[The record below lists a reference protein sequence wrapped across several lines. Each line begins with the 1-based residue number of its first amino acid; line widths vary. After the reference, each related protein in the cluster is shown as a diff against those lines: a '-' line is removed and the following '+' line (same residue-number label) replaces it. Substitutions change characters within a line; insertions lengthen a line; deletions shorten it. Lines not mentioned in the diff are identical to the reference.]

1 MASHDGEKI
10 KKLLLDYLKQV
21 TKTHPDVRTLQ
32 DAWTKSS
39 TAISQSVPG
48 GITPYPFAA
57 YSHFEVGELWDKTI
71 DNYMTNPALHTFATF
86 NEALEFFKPIILN
99 TIIKV
104 GLLISLINMASANL
118 VSKSPELREAYEEN
132 AQISV
137 NDQTGDISISTINKD
152 GERIIFTI
160 MTTKISSGLRFSLD
174 DATHLYILADKF
186 GWGAKPM
193 ATDSE
198 APALIKKYMLF
209 K

>member
-1 MASHDGEKI
+1 MSNHDGEKI
-10 KKLLLDYLKQV
+10 KKLLLDYLKQA

-32 DAWTKSS
+32 DAWTKSAN
-39 TAISQSVPG
+39 TISQSAPC

-57 YSHFEVGELWDKTI
+57 YSHFEIGELWDKTI
-71 DNYMTNPALHTFATF
+71 DNYMTNPAIHTFATL

-152 GERIIFTI
+152 GDRIIFTI
-160 MTTKISSGLRFSLD
+160 MTTKDSRGWIFSLD
-174 DATHLYILADKF
+174 HAENLYLMVEKF
-186 GWGAKPM
+186 GWNAKPF
-193 ATDSE
+193 TVDSG
-198 APALIKKYMLF
+198 APAFIKKYMLF